1 MPDILFSPIGGHDP
15 IATDRDGS
23 MLHICRKYHPE
34 VVVLYLSA
42 EIARYHRRDDRYRAA
57 IRLLAEREHFSPEIR
72 IEERPQLENVQVFD
86 FFLQEYRQILTG
98 LHNEFPDHRILVN
111 ISSGTPGMKNAMYL
125 LAAFLPFEI
134 LPVQVSTPSRSHNP
148 KGKPDE
154 DYDTALYWELDLDN
168 EDYQDRCREVE
179 YANLNVQLQKENI
192 SAHLDSWDYAA
203 ALRQAKDI
211 KGMLGQ
217 RAYGLLE
224 AARARVE
231 LNWRSIPPR
240 VREELGLS
248 SSSGERTD
256 LSEYLLWLQMKQKR
270 GDLADF
276 LRGLTPGL
284 FELLRIASEEKAG
297 ISLSVYCDKGRFCR
311 DRMTADETGREL
323 LGMMEWGGKSIDK
336 AFLISGHYATVLNNK
351 CAGADWWQTLSAL
364 RDTEERARNLA
375 AHTMTRVDEDWLK
388 EKGLPSSREIMK
400 LLKDAVVKLNNGS
413 RPLATRIAVNWSSYD
428 EMNEKIKDAL
438 AES

>member
-1 MPDILFSPIGGHDP
+1 MPDILFSPIGSHDP
-15 IATDRDGS
+15 MSKERDGS
-23 MLHICRKYHPE
+23 MLHICRKYRPE
-34 VVVLYLSA
+34 VVVLYLSS
-42 EIARYHRRDDRYRAA
+42 EIIAPHRRDDRYRAA
-57 IRLLAEREHFSPEIR
+57 VRLLAQREGFSPEIR
-72 IEERPQLENVQVFD
+72 VEERPELENVQVFD
-86 FFLQEYRQILTG
+86 FFFQEFRRILLN
-98 LHNEFPDHRILVN
+98 LHSEFPQHRILLNV
-111 ISSGTPGMKNAMYL
+111 SSGTPGMKSSLYL
-125 LAAFLPFEI
+125 LTEFLPFPVH
-134 LPVQVSTPSRSHNP
+134 PVQVSTPQKAHNNP
-148 KGKPDE
+148 IE
-154 DYDTALYWELDLDN
+154 EEYCTELYWEDN
-168 EDYQDRCREVE
+168 KDNLEHLDRCQEVG
-179 YANLNVQLQKENI
+179 YTNLNLQLQKESI

-203 ALRQAKDI
+203 ALRQAEPI
-211 KGMLGQ
+211 KGMLSG
-217 RAYGLLE
+217 RAYSLLK
-224 AARARVE
+224 AARARME
-231 LNWRSIPPR
+231 LNWRAIPQKIK
-240 VREELGLS
+240 EELGLS
-248 SSSGERTD
+248 GASGERTD

-284 FELLRIASEEKAG
+284 FELLRIAAEEKAG

-323 LGMMEWGGKSIDK
+323 LKMMEWGGKSIDK

-351 CAGADWWQTLSAL
+351 CAGEDWWQTLSAL

-375 AHTMTRVDEDWLK
+375 AHTMTRVDENWLK

-413 RPLATRIAVNWSSYD
+413 NPLAARIAVNWSSYD